1 MGSGR
6 IKTITVTILI
16 LLVLG
21 ASALLGVYYY
31 ITGVPVVSENKVVD
45 IPKGRGLKKISAQLE
60 EEGVIGNGNLFLL
73 YVVGKGW
80 QNRLKAGEYE
90 FGKGSTTSEVARKI
104 AYGDVVLHKVTIPE
118 GLTMKE
124 IAALLGKN
132 GVLDPDGFLTAAGDP
147 ELLKILPGRSIT
159 GLEGYLFPDTYTYTK
174 GVTPGEFVR
183 MMLDRFNKV
192 YKSLEGLRRRVNLT
206 DNEVITL
213 ASIIE
218 KETGAPAERPMI
230 SAVFHNRL
238 KLGMKLESDP
248 TVIYGLG
255 EDYDGNLTKAD
266 LNTMTQYNTYLIKGL
281 PPGPICNPGKESITA
296 ALSPAAVDYI
306 YFVSRGDGTHYFS
319 ENYADHQRAVSEYQR

>member
-6 IKTITVTILI
+6 IKTIFAAILL

-21 ASALLGVYYY
+21 ASVLLSFYYY
-31 ITGVPVVSENKVVD
+31 VTNIPAVSEDKVVD
-45 IPKGRGLKKISAQLE
+45 IPKGRGLRGISAQLE
-60 EEGVIGNGNLFLL
+60 AEGVIGNSNLFML

-90 FGKGSTTSEVARKI
+90 FKRGSTTSEVAGKI
-104 AYGDVVLHKVTIPE
+104 ADGDVVLHKVTVPE

-124 IAALLGKN
+124 TAALLGRK
-132 GVLDPDGFLTAAGDP
+132 GVLDPDGFLTAARDP
-147 ELLKILPGRSIT
+147 ALLQILPGRSIT

-174 GVTPGEFVR
+174 GVTPEEFVR

-192 YKSLEGLRRRVNLT
+192 YSSLEGLRRRVNLT
-206 DNEVITL
+206 DNEVVTL

-238 KLGMKLESDP
+238 RLGMKLESDP
-248 TVIYGLG
+248 TVIYGMG
-255 EDYDGNLTKAD
+255 EDFDGNLTKGD
-266 LNTMTQYNTYLIKGL
+266 LNTMTQYNTYLINGL

>member
-1 MGSGR
+1 MSSGR
-6 IKTITVTILI
+6 IKTISIAVLI
-16 LLVLG
+16 LLILG

-31 ITGVPVVSENKVVD
+31 ITNIPAVSEDTVVD
-45 IPKGRGLKKISAQLE
+45 IPRGRGLRGISAQLQQ
-60 EEGVIGNGNLFLL
+60 EGVVGSGDLFML

-90 FGKGSTTSEVARKI
+90 FRKGSTTSEVAGKL
-104 AYGDVVLHKVTIPE
+104 AEGDVVLHKVTIPE
-118 GLTMKE
+118 GLTVKE
-124 IAALLGKN
+124 TAVLLGRN
-132 GVLDPDGFLTAAGDP
+132 GVIDPDGFLTATRDP
-147 ELLKILPGRSIT
+147 ALLKILPGRSIT

-192 YKSLEGLRRRVNLT
+192 YSSLAGLRRRVNLT

-218 KETGAPAERPMI
+218 KETGSPAERPMI

-238 KLGMKLESDP
+238 RLGMKLDSDP

-255 EDYDGNLTKAD
+255 EDFDGNLTRAD
-266 LNTMTQYNTYLIKGL
+266 LGTMTQYNTYLIKGL
-281 PPGPICNPGKESITA
+281 PPGPICNPGKESIKA
-296 ALSPAAVDYI
+296 AFSPASVDYI

-319 ENYADHQRAVSEYQR
+319 DNYADHQRAVSEYQR

>member
-6 IKTITVTILI
+6 IKTISIAVLIILI
-16 LLVLG
+16 AG
-21 ASALLGVYYY
+21 ASGLLGVYYY
-31 ITGVPVVSENKVVD
+31 ITRVSAVSEDRVVD
-45 IPKGRGLKKISAQLE
+45 VPKGKGLRTISSQLE
-60 EEGVIGNGNLFLL
+60 EEGVIGSGDLFIL

-90 FGKGSTTSEVARKI
+90 FKRGITISEVARKI
-104 AYGDVVLHKVTIPE
+104 AQGDVVLHKVTIPE
-118 GLTMKE
+118 GLTIKE

-132 GVLDPDGFLTAAGDP
+132 GVLDPDGFLTAARDP
-147 ELLKILPGRSIT
+147 SILEMLPGRPIT
-159 GLEGYLFPDTYTYTK
+159 GLEGYMFPDTYTYTK
-174 GVTPGEFVR
+174 GVTPEEFVR
-183 MMLDRFNKV
+183 MMLTRFNKV
-192 YKSLEGLRRRVNLT
+192 FDSFAGLRRRVNLT

-218 KETGAPAERPMI
+218 KETAAPAERPII

-238 KLGMKLESDP
+238 RLGMKLDSDP

-255 EDYDGNLTKAD
+255 DSFDGNLTKAD

-296 ALSPAAVDYI
+296 ALSPAAVDYL

-319 ENYADHQRAVSEYQR
+319 DNYADHQRAVSEYQR